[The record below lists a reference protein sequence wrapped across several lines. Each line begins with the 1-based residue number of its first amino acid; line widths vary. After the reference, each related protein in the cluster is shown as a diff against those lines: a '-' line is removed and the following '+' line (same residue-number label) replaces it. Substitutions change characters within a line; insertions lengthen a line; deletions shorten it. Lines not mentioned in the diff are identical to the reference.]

1 MTRVNGPVLGL
12 PELDAPHADLL
23 LRARDLADAARR
35 REGRRAAAILDG
47 LVEASALHFAQEDEW
62 MDRTA
67 YPDRVAHRTAHD
79 LFLQDLHVAVLEL
92 AGGEVTPRILDWA
105 DGRLPEW
112 LRFHMERNDRPLAR
126 HLERALRR
134 STGKPHPTRS

>member
-23 LRARDLADAARR
+23 LRAQELADAARR
-35 REGRRAAAILDG
+35 REGRRAAAILSG
-47 LVEASALHFAQEDEW
+47 LVEAAALHFAHEDEW

-79 LFLQDLHVAVLEL
+79 LFLQDLHVAALEL
-92 AGGEVTPRILDWA
+92 AGGEVTQRILDWA
-105 DGRLPEW
+105 GGRLPEW

-126 HLERALRR
+126 HMERALRR
-134 STGKPHPTRS
+134 TTGKPHPTRS